1 MCFVA
6 DAAELGLDDVV
17 LEPGPGTGG
26 LTALL
31 AERAAAVVAVELDR
45 KLFELA
51 SERLAGLTNV
61 RLIHSDIMG
70 KGDQI
75 APAARAAL
83 EEALAR
89 HPRGRLKVVANL
101 PYGVSTAF
109 IAAMLAAHPDRVPL
123 KSAIR
128 NPRCAVRTGQS
139 AIPNELVVMVQ
150 REVAE
155 RLCAAP
161 GSEEYGYLSVIV
173 QALARVES
181 LRRLSPKA
189 FWPQPEVDSAV
200 VRIRPDPALRGAAG
214 DVERLRAVAG
224 GLFTYRRK
232 QLAAAL
238 RQSRLTPGL
247 EEARTLLDGLGIRPE
262 ARCEELPVSDFIRI
276 SKALS

>member
-1 MCFVA
+1 VDPAQMRFVA
-6 DAAELGLDDVV
+6 EAAELGPHDVV

-31 AERAAAVVAVELDR
+31 ATRAAAVVAVELDR

-51 SERLAGLTNV
+51 SERLGCLPNV

-75 APAARAAL
+75 APAARQAL

-89 HPRGRLKVVANL
+89 NPRGRLKVVANL
-101 PYGVSTAF
+101 PYAISTAL
-109 IAAMLAAHPDRVPL
+109 IGALLSSGPL
-123 KSAIR
+123 PEEI
-128 NPRCAVRTGQS
+128 
-139 AIPNELVVMVQ
+139 VVMVQ

-155 RLCAAP
+155 RLGAKP
-161 GSEEYGYLSVIV
+161 GSDEYGYLSVIV

-200 VRIRPDPALRGAAG
+200 VRIRPDDALRRAAG
-214 DVERLRAVAG
+214 DAERLRKVAS

-238 RQSRLTPGL
+238 RQSRLVPGL
-247 EEARTLLDGLGIRPE
+247 EEARRLLEGLAIRPE
-262 ARCEELPVSDFIRI
+262 ARCEELPVADFIRI

>member
-1 MCFVA
+1 MDPAQMRFVA
-6 DAAELGLDDVV
+6 EAAELGPHDVV

-31 AERAAAVVAVELDR
+31 ATRAAAVVAVELDR

-51 SERLAGLTNV
+51 SERLGCLPNV

-75 APAARAAL
+75 APAARQAL

-89 HPRGRLKVVANL
+89 NPRGRLKVVANL
-101 PYGVSTAF
+101 PYAISTAL
-109 IAAMLAAHPDRVPL
+109 IGALLSSGPL
-123 KSAIR
+123 PEEI
-128 NPRCAVRTGQS
+128 
-139 AIPNELVVMVQ
+139 VVMVQ

-155 RLCAAP
+155 RLGAKP
-161 GSEEYGYLSVIV
+161 GSDEYGYLSVIV

-200 VRIRPDPALRGAAG
+200 VRIRPDDALRRAAG
-214 DVERLRAVAG
+214 DAERLRKVAS

-238 RQSRLTPGL
+238 RQSRLVPGL
-247 EEARTLLDGLGIRPE
+247 EEARRLLEGLAIRPE
-262 ARCEELPVSDFIRI
+262 ARCEELPVADFIRI